1 MLELK
6 NVFVTYDPNTIF
18 TSDALVDISLK
29 IKKNESVGIVGRIGS
44 GKSTLIQLFNG
55 LIKPDKGIVLLDN
68 IDINSKQVDIRK
80 VRKKVG
86 IVFQYPEEQ
95 FFAETVFDEVAF
107 GPKNMG
113 MREIVLKNAVFS
125 ALKEMGFSSEKIAK
139 HSPFSLS
146 GGEKRRV
153 AIASII
159 AMNPDIL
166 VLDEPMAGMDFD
178 GKEKLIKYIK
188 NEIKNGRT
196 IVFVTHNMEEL
207 LEIADRVIALDEGRK
222 VFDGRVRDFFSDKE
236 LIEKIGIDIPSVVK
250 IRNKLEKCY
259 PDIPFCRT
267 PLEIS
272 SYLKKR
278 YRP

>member
-18 TSDALVDISLK
+18 MSNALVDISLV

-55 LIKPDKGIVLLDN
+55 LIKPDNGTVLLDN
-68 IDINSKQVDIRK
+68 DDINSKQVDIRK

-95 FFAETVFDEVAF
+95 FFAETVFAEVAF

-113 MREIVLKNAVFS
+113 VRETELKDAVFS
-125 ALKEMGFSSEKIAK
+125 ALKDMGFSSEKIAQR
-139 HSPFSLS
+139 SPFSLS

-166 VLDEPMAGMDFD
+166 VLDEPMAGMDFN

-196 IVFVTHNMEEL
+196 LVFVTHNMEEL
-207 LEIADRVIALDEGRK
+207 LEIADRVIALDDGKK
-222 VFDGRVRDFFSDKE
+222 VFDGRVRDFFSDEK
-236 LIEKIGIDIPSVVK
+236 LIEKIGIDIPSVVRM
-250 IRNKLEKCY
+250 RNKLKKHY
-259 PDIPFCRT
+259 SDIPFCRT
-267 PLEIS
+267 PMEIA

-278 YRP
+278 DRH